1 MTASDKNKG
10 ISGKNAAAA
19 GAVALAGS
27 VARMAHAQ
35 GSGKIKVGLLGC
47 GGRGNGAVRQNL
59 NADPAVE
66 VVALAD
72 LFESQVRKTRD
83 RLMAEDKYKG
93 RIKVDEDHLFWGF
106 DCHEKL
112 AQCDAD
118 ILLMATAPAFRGRQM
133 MAAIKAGKHVFTE
146 KPVATDV
153 AGCREVMAAS
163 ALAKEKGLAIVCGT
177 QRRHES
183 NRVELMK
190 RIHDGQIGELVGGQ
204 CYWYGGGIWYR
215 GYNKGI
221 SEEDWKKRNSDL
233 PWHPSYQAAQSELE
247 WQCYNWYHFNWL
259 SGDQI
264 CEQHIHNIDI
274 MNWCFDG
281 PPVKFMSVGGRAWR
295 SYNEKQIDPAKEV
308 CRKYNNGSE
317 AEWEKYNGD
326 IWDHIYAEFEYANGA
341 RCLSFSGHSPGKGR
355 GDEKIVGTK
364 GTSNC
369 SNAIKGEN
377 PWKFSGK
384 YVKGM
389 DQEHIDLIQSIRSGR
404 PLNEGQRI
412 AESTLTA
419 IGARTAAYTGRT
431 FKWSW
436 LLNSSKQNLVPEQAQ
451 MKPGRGIFHPIATGR
466 DTLV

>member
-10 ISGKNAAAA
+10 ISKTTATAIGAAAMAGSISHVVHA
-19 GAVALAGS
+19 GA
-27 VARMAHAQ
+27 
-35 GSGKIKVGLLGC
+35 SGKIKVGLLGC

-66 VVALAD
+66 VIALAD

-83 RLMAEDKYKG
+83 RLMADDKYKG
-93 RIKVDEDHLFWGF
+93 RIKIDDDHLFWGF

-112 AQCDAD
+112 AQCEAD

-177 QRRHES
+177 QRRHEP
-183 NRVELMK
+183 NRVELMN

-215 GYNKGI
+215 GYREGM
-221 SEEDWKKRNSDL
+221 
-233 PWHPSYQAAQSELE
+233 SELE

-264 CEQHIHNIDI
+264 CEQHIHNIDV
-274 MNWCFDG
+274 MNWCFQG
-281 PPVKFMSVGGRAWR
+281 PPVKFMAVGGRAWR
-295 SYNEKQIDPAKEV
+295 SYNEKQIVPAKEV
-308 CRKYNNGSE
+308 CRKYNDGSE
-317 AEWEKYNGD
+317 ANWEKYNGN

-369 SNAIKGEN
+369 NNTISGDN

-384 YVKGM
+384 HVNGM
-389 DQEHIDLIQSIRSGR
+389 DQEHIDLIQSIRKGE

-419 IGARTAAYTGRT
+419 IGARTAAFTGRT
-431 FKWSW
+431 FSWKW
-436 LLNSSKQNLVPEQAQ
+436 LLNSSKQSLVPEHADI
-451 MKPGRGIFHPIATGR
+451 MAKAKAGRGIFNPIATGR